1 MKMEK
6 IDIFYN
12 RSDLIFEPKLF
23 FKIHDYYNIGSYN
36 KMVICFYNNDYYS
49 NFIND
54 INQLFSYIY
63 NMNKSFIS
71 SLNMANN
78 INILIDFNDDYR
90 EKYIFNVFV
99 NKSSKFYNYKNQS
112 KININ
117 ELKNQKDSIYPI
129 IQIKNL
135 IKNKRI
141 NMFKIYPNKNNV

>member
-63 NMNKSFIS
+63 NMNKSFRFYLIIGPRIYIIS
-71 SLNMANN
+71 KKGN
-78 INILIDFNDDYR
+78 
-90 EKYIFNVFV
+90 
-99 NKSSKFYNYKNQS
+99 
-112 KININ
+112 
-117 ELKNQKDSIYPI
+117 
-129 IQIKNL
+129 KNL
-135 IKNKRI
+135 GSSH
-141 NMFKIYPNKNNV
+141 